1 MNNMTKIINISFIGI
16 FLFLTGI
23 VSGQAN
29 TVLFRFNANHD
40 FSQSTSSTVEVF
52 NTTFSEDV
60 DPLEFPARG
69 MNGWG
74 YYAPIRTVFSG
85 VNSYMRS
92 TEKVRVSFAGDHYL
106 SGEVWFNPEAEE
118 MSIFSWNDPALSHG
132 IDLYL
137 DGGKVILE
145 RRFFDTTIV
154 AESNSTLSLNEW
166 HYVNWTLSV
175 TGQNV
180 EISFYI
186 DGSLDNA
193 NFYTLS
199 SPVGFAIINAEVQI
213 GKSDFNTA
221 LPYFKG
227 RLSAVNFKSYIPQTE
242 YLNAHIPFDGAE
254 YFGIPTYHNYN
265 LGTANSEAD
274 QRISENPTPI
284 MESVVVPYMDDDF
297 IPQGLTNSEEDDDNI
312 YPNPMVYSSLYN
324 KTVDGQ
330 TGLKRSIVVEMDPNN
345 NHKIRRCFQLAGEL
359 KYSHVGGIAFF
370 NKRIYVAS
378 GYKIEAYT
386 IPDFDT
392 TAGYEKYINLNPAGN
407 MLFSVASQASFVTYF
422 RDTIWVGDYR
432 TSTDAYLFGY
442 PLNEDG
448 SLVVQSSPLIY
459 LLPLETQ
466 GAAWTNVGGTDYL
479 MISASGG
486 DGNSYIYR
494 VPRSNLSLNQAPIE
508 DRTLTFP
515 AGGEDLSFD
524 KDQNLYG
531 QSESGAKHFQKRS
544 SPWATFYPF
553 LFKIS
558 YDTMFGDITSVEE
571 NNNFNGVEQS
581 EIRIASYPNP
591 ANGQVQIKLKVNSSS
606 ESELR
611 IVDVLGQVVKKWLP
625 IQPGKREQ
633 RFTWSDSSAAS
644 GIYFLQLIS
653 NGNIYSHKM
662 ILMK

>member
-1 MNNMTKIINISFIGI
+1 MNNTNKIINISFIGI
-16 FLFLTGI
+16 FLFLSGI

-52 NTTFSEDV
+52 NITFSEDV

-74 YYAPIRTVFSG
+74 YYAPIRTIFSG
-85 VNSYMRS
+85 VNSYMKS
-92 TEKVRVSFAGDHYL
+92 TEKVRVSFAGDHNL
-106 SGEVWFNPEAEE
+106 SGEVWFNPAAEE

-154 AESNSTLSLNEW
+154 AESNSTLSLNAW

-175 TGQNV
+175 SNQNV
-180 EISFYI
+180 DIAFYI
-186 DGSLDNA
+186 DGILDIESL
-193 NFYTLS
+193 FTLS
-199 SPVGFAIINAEVQI
+199 SPVGFAIINTEVQI
-213 GKSDFNTA
+213 GKSGFNSN

-227 RLSAVNFKSYIPQTE
+227 KLSAVNFKSYIPQEE
-242 YLNAHIPFDGAE
+242 YLNAHLPFDGAE

-265 LGTANSEAD
+265 IGTANSEAD
-274 QRISENPTPI
+274 QRITENSTPI
-284 MESVVVPYMDDDF
+284 IESVIIPYMDDDF
-297 IPQGLTNSEEDDDNI
+297 IPQGLTNSEEDDNNT
-312 YPNPMVYSSLYN
+312 YPNPMVYSSMYN
-324 KTVDGQ
+324 KTISGQ

-345 NHKIRRCFQLAGEL
+345 NYKIRRSLQLAGAL

-370 NKRIYVAS
+370 KNRIYVAS
-378 GYKIEAYT
+378 GHQIEAYQ
-386 IPDFDT
+386 IPEFDT
-392 TAGYEKYINLNPAGN
+392 TQSYVKYVNISAPGN
-407 MLFSVASQASFVTYF
+407 MLFSVGSQASFITYF
-422 RDTIWVGDYR
+422 RDSLWVGDYE
-432 TSTDAYLFGY
+432 TSGSAYLWGY

-448 SLVVQSSPLIY
+448 SVDVASTPKKYLMPLKA
-459 LLPLETQ
+459 Q

-479 MISASGG
+479 MISTSGG

-494 VPRSNLSLNQAPIE
+494 VPRSNLSLNQAPVE

-524 KDQNLYG
+524 KDKNLYG
-531 QSESGAKHFQKRS
+531 QSESGAKYFQKRS

-558 YDTMFGDITSVEE
+558 YDTMFDDITSIEE
-571 NNNFNGVEQS
+571 NKNDSSIEQIDIKIS
-581 EIRIASYPNP
+581 TYPNP
-591 ANGQVQIKLKVNSSS
+591 ANGQIQINLRVNSNS

-633 RFTWSDSSAAS
+633 KFTWSDSSAAS